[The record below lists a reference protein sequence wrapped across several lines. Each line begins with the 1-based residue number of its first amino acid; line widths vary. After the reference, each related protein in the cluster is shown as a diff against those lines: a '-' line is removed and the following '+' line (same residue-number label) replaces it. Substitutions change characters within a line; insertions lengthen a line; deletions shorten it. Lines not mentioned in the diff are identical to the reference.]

1 MPQALRKIRIHGRKA
16 QFVSKDDQ
24 QLPHGKREELQEREK
39 LEEVEGAEQKV
50 KGPGSKGKDQDIG
63 VQR

>member
-1 MPQALRKIRIHGRKA
+1 M
-16 QFVSKDDQ
+16 SKDDQ

-50 KGPGSKGKDQDIG
+50 KGPGSKGKDQDVG